1 MNKQVI
7 YDNHANNIE
16 YFSLHKPVKRDI
28 KEISDQELLDIHLVI
43 EEKTFGLTVLYNETK
58 NESTFTKL
66 SKLTAFKTAIRIQMR
81 KRKLESYANMNLRII
96 GQKQEIE
103 NLVAINKAIKE
114 GGSTGNTAKQL
125 KNQLDIAKSQ
135 IVKYEKLY
143 EQQKQ
148 RTINVDEAKLRNE
161 RIQHVFK
168 DLVKSK
174 IGREDF
180 LDLIA
185 EAEIITNNK

>member
-1 MNKQVI
+1 MI

-16 YFSLHKPVKRDI
+16 YFPLHKPVKRDI
-28 KEISDQELLDIHLVI
+28 KEMSDQELLDIHLEI
-43 EEKTFGLTVLYNETK
+43 EEKAFGLTVLYNETK
-58 NESTFTKL
+58 NETTFIKL